1 MKETKEKERVEVESA
16 SPPLIYNAPPLD
28 VAEHEMNSTEERE
41 SLCPSVRVA
50 EIAPPFSDEHDV
62 NVTPDII

>member
-1 MKETKEKERVEVESA
+1 MKEREEKERVEVESA

-28 VAEHEMNSTEERE
+28 VAVQEVNVMEERE
-41 SLCPSVRVA
+41 SLCPEVRVN

-62 NVTPDII
+62 NDTPEIV